1 MIKKALTILI
11 TVLVTLLTKQIN
23 AQGSRADYFPDSIRI
38 EFPAHECLVVME
50 MKNYSSNNQEVKDF
64 PKLLTNLLKQVQKS
78 MPSGFSETGPY
89 RIDVNITHEDEDM
102 LAGAM
107 NYNYRPIGEKTD
119 IKITQ
124 PDPETNVRVKA
135 AEIVELKPPG
145 WEVFI
150 KTKQYNATLYAA
162 HMAGLNGVSTE
173 GFEKVIET
181 LNKNPRAISPG
192 RKFMRSRVVLKNG
205 EVINESVTFVQ
216 PLDVL
221 VLNLHGGLGLVHE
234 RFFPELVL
242 TASFQF
248 NDRFNRSRHRIELGY
263 QNQFLAQTNTEGGYN
278 AEVNSFV
285 SLSYGTNFSKGA
297 GSPSWT
303 GLGAAYLVRNSGNVY
318 KGKTMKFYFFN
329 EIGSSRINVI
339 PEFYLT
345 DNLEKFTFGLSMR
358 YTF

>member
-11 TVLVTLLTKQIN
+11 VLLTVLFTKKAS
-23 AQGSRADYFPDSIRI
+23 AQGNRIDYFSDSIRI

-50 MKNYSSNNQEVKDF
+50 MKNYSRSNQQVRDF
-64 PKLLTNLLKQVQKS
+64 PKLLANLLEQVQKS

-107 NYNYRPIGEKTD
+107 NYNYRSIGEKTD

-124 PDPETNVRVKA
+124 PAPETNVHVKA
-135 AEIVELKPPG
+135 GEIVELKPPG
-145 WEVFI
+145 WEVII

-162 HMAGLNGVSTE
+162 HLVGLNGVSTE
-173 GFEKVIET
+173 NFEKVIET

-205 EVINESVTFVQ
+205 EVINESVIFVQ
-216 PLDVL
+216 PPDMLA
-221 VLNLHGGLGLVHE
+221 LNLHGGLGLVHE
-234 RFFPELVL
+234 RFFPELTI
-242 TASFQF
+242 TAGFQF
-248 NDRFNRSRHRIELGY
+248 NDRYNRPLHRFELGY
-263 QNQFLAQTNTEGGYN
+263 QNQFLAQVNTEGGYN
-278 AEVNSFV
+278 ANVNSFV
-285 SLSYGTNFSKGA
+285 SLSYGRNFSKGKD
-297 GSPSWT
+297 SPSWT
-303 GLGAAYLVRNSGNVY
+303 GIGAAYLVRNSGNVY
-318 KGKTMKFYFFN
+318 KGKTMKLYFFN

-345 DNLEKFTFGLSMR
+345 DNFKKFTFGLSMR